1 MTWVEEEFETVD
13 LGDKRLN
20 DRLILLAARLS
31 ESPTAS
37 IPGAC
42 SGWAEVQ
49 GAYRFLAQED
59 VGWEDI
65 LTPHFACSMRRMAQH
80 QVVLCIQDTT
90 ELDFNGQQIEGLGS
104 LTYDAQRGMYLHPTY
119 AVSVDREPLGILD
132 AWMWARPVRDKGGS
146 PEPSIKE
153 SQRWTEGYARLAEV
167 AGSLPDTRLVYV
179 ADREADIVELM
190 RKAQELG
197 NPLDWLIRSQHN
209 RALPSGEK
217 LWQSVKENAPAG
229 EIQFTLP
236 SRKAKKGQKAQKARI
251 VRQQVRFCSVKVS
264 DGRKGHVDA
273 CCVIASEVDAPPGV
287 QPIEWRLLTNRK
299 VEDFDNASELI
310 DWYRARW
317 EIEMFFHVLKTGC
330 RVEALQ
336 LSTID
341 RVERALAIFMVVAW
355 RISHLMRLGRS
366 CPDLDAELFFDRE
379 EWQAA
384 YLMMKKPFPKQ
395 TPRLNE
401 VVRLVAMVGGFLG
414 RKGDGEPGAK
424 TIWQGLQR
432 VMDCAQ
438 GIRWTRENEVV

>member
-1 MTWVEEEFETVD
+1 MTWAEEEFGTVD

-20 DRLILLAARLS
+20 DRLILLAERLS

-59 VGWEDI
+59 VEWEDI
-65 LTPHFACSMRRMAQH
+65 LAPHFACSTRRMAQH
-80 QVVLCIQDTT
+80 RVVLCIQDTT
-90 ELDFNGQQIEGLGS
+90 ELDFNGQQIEGMGPLS
-104 LTYDAQRGMYLHPTY
+104 YDAQRGMYLHPTY

-132 AWMWARPVRDKGGS
+132 AWMWARAVKDENGNPR
-146 PEPSIKE
+146 PSMKE
-153 SQRWTEGYARLAEV
+153 SLRWIEGYDRLADL

-179 ADREADIVELM
+179 ADREGDIVELM

-197 NPLDWLIRSQHN
+197 NPVDWLVRSQHN
-209 RALPSGEK
+209 RVLPSGEK
-217 LWQSVKENAPAG
+217 LWQSVKNTDSVG
-229 EIQFTLP
+229 EIQFLLP
-236 SRKAKKGQKAQKARI
+236 LRKAKKGQQAQKART
-251 VRQQVRFCSVKVS
+251 VRQQVRCHSVQVS
-264 DGRKGHVDA
+264 DGRRGRVDA
-273 CCVIASEVDAPPGV
+273 YCVIASEVDAPPDV

-299 VEDFDNASELI
+299 IEDFESAAELI

-336 LSTID
+336 LSTVD

-355 RISHLMRLGRS
+355 RIAHLMRLGRS
-366 CPDLDAELFFDRE
+366 CPDLDAELLFDRE

-384 YLMMKKPFPKQ
+384 YLLMKRPLPRQ
-395 TPRLNE
+395 APRLNE

-414 RKGDGEPGAK
+414 RKGDGEPGVK

-438 GIRWTRENEVV
+438 GIRWTRENQVV